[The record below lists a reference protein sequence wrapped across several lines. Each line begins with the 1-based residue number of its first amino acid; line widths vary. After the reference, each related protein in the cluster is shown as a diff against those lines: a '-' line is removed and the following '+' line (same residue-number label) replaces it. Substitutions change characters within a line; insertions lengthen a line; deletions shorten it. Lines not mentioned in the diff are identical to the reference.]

1 METIN
6 IQLQVATTGKYT
18 LDEFVAKIKDYA
30 DKLSNTISKPT
41 KSYQEAYMTP
51 AEQEAY
57 VSESLN
63 RALDQMEEHKK
74 NGTKPMDARE
84 FLRKLREE
92 DQYGSKDK
100 CRKGVT
106 YNHYQ
111 EEDVIVID
119 LLTIYDKNEISNI
132 SDDFITYLLNE
143 RENI

>member
-1 METIN
+1 
-6 IQLQVATTGKYT
+6 
-18 LDEFVAKIKDYA
+18 
-30 DKLSNTISKPT
+30 
-41 KSYQEAYMTP
+41 MTQ

-100 CRKGVT
+100 CRKGV
-106 YNHYQ
+106 
-111 EEDVIVID
+111 
-119 LLTIYDKNEISNI
+119 
-132 SDDFITYLLNE
+132 
-143 RENI
+143 